1 MLLCKDD
8 GRQLAWSAGRES
20 RSVSYE
26 FTSEA
31 ASMRYQICG
40 GPFFKF
46 ELGSVHVLVLI
57 SKQDDWDVVTLT
69 SDRAASLS
77 DANGFGVRALP
88 KVDLVCIFFHTITTT
103 RFIVWL
109 INVFYNTN
117 DTLCMNVGL

>member
-1 MLLCKDD
+1 M
-8 GRQLAWSAGRES
+8 
-20 RSVSYE
+20 SYE
-26 FTSEA
+26 FTSAA
-31 ASMRYQICG
+31 ASMHSQICG

-46 ELGSVHVLVLI
+46 DIGSVHVLALI

-88 KVDLVCIFFHTITTT
+88 KVDLVCIFFHTITT
-103 RFIVWL
+103 RFIVGWL

>member
-1 MLLCKDD
+1 M
-8 GRQLAWSAGRES
+8 
-20 RSVSYE
+20 SYE
-26 FTSEA
+26 FISEA
-31 ASMRYQICG
+31 ASMHSQICG

-46 ELGSVHVLVLI
+46 ELGSAHVLVLI

-77 DANGFGVRALP
+77 DANGFGVGARP
-88 KVDLVCIFFHTITTT
+88 KVDSVCIFCHTITT

-117 DTLCMNVGL
+117 DTLCMNVGLQNNRLQNQRYR

>member
-1 MLLCKDD
+1 M
-8 GRQLAWSAGRES
+8 
-20 RSVSYE
+20 SYE

-31 ASMRYQICG
+31 ASMHCQICG

-46 ELGSVHVLVLI
+46 DLGSVHVLALI

-69 SDRAASLS
+69 SGRASSLS

-88 KVDLVCIFFHTITTT
+88 KVDLVCIFLHTITT
-103 RFIVWL
+103 RFIFWL